1 METVVRSRGMVLVW
15 IGSVIRSKFVLRNV
29 SLDFYQTRKELG
41 KVAPSI
47 LPPARSAP
55 VSFSAPSTDKMSQID
70 RKLAPELAQVLSHFS
85 LLTLYF
91 HLKPISN
98 LTRLMSSQVPNRK
111 HQKISKTIKITIFY
125 IWSIL
130 LDSCQI
136 WLILVE
142 NFWFFT
148 FSVEILRCPKISIK
162 KHFSLL
168 SKLHRSRFSVKI
180 HFWNF
185 RSKILFSSFGL
196 EIHGLPPSYMAGYPS
211 GSPRTVRIVNSD
223 GLGLIVWISWLRRS
237 KQD

>member
-1 METVVRSRGMVLVW
+1 MCQWGDGPRVYSGGMETVVRSRGMVLVW

-55 VSFSAPSTDKMSQID
+55 VSFSATPPSTDKMSQID

-125 IWSIL
+125 ISSI
-130 LDSCQI
+130 
-136 WLILVE
+136 
-142 NFWFFT
+142 
-148 FSVEILRCPKISIK
+148 
-162 KHFSLL
+162 SLQL
-168 SKLHRSRFSVKI
+168 THVKL
-180 HFWNF
+180 
-185 RSKILFSSFGL
+185 
-196 EIHGLPPSYMAGYPS
+196 
-211 GSPRTVRIVNSD
+211 
-223 GLGLIVWISWLRRS
+223 
-237 KQD
+237 

>member
-1 METVVRSRGMVLVW
+1 MGDGPRVYSGGMETVVRSRGMVLVW

-55 VSFSAPSTDKMSQID
+55 VSFSAIPPSTDKMSQID

-125 IWSIL
+125 ISSI
-130 LDSCQI
+130 
-136 WLILVE
+136 
-142 NFWFFT
+142 
-148 FSVEILRCPKISIK
+148 
-162 KHFSLL
+162 SLHL
-168 SKLHRSRFSVKI
+168 THVKL
-180 HFWNF
+180 
-185 RSKILFSSFGL
+185 
-196 EIHGLPPSYMAGYPS
+196 
-211 GSPRTVRIVNSD
+211 
-223 GLGLIVWISWLRRS
+223 
-237 KQD
+237 